1 MCLLS
6 SFAGSQALK
15 LHEGGVNKRQGSQA
29 KGLKAMSKSLS
40 KSDMFAQLKNLLP
53 NAKHEETTSEVSR
66 ESSVAI
72 HRTKSGCYVR
82 SSFTLSL
89 SLSLQIALVEETIA
103 YIAHLESLLST
114 GNCEVR

>member
-1 MCLLS
+1 MMTRVCS
-6 SFAGSQALK
+6 NVHRPNSPKSKCNGVGSQALK

-53 NAKHEETTSEVSR
+53 NAKHEETTSE
-66 ESSVAI
+66 
-72 HRTKSGCYVR
+72 
-82 SSFTLSL
+82 
-89 SLSLQIALVEETIA
+89 IALVEETIA

-114 GNCEVR
+114 GNCEDPSLCSAVDMLKNMAV